1 MIQVVITLEI
11 VSTMLVAFLFLL
23 QVKHEVASGSII
35 YYQQVLQPIQMS
47 FNVSYWF
54 QDYGSYKSILKK

>member
-23 QVKHEVASGSII
+23 RVKHEVASGSII
-35 YYQQVLQPIQMS
+35 YYQQVLQPSNTSMLLS
-47 FNVSYWF
+47 FNVSY
-54 QDYGSYKSILKK
+54 

>member
-23 QVKHEVASGSII
+23 RVKHEVASGSII
-35 YYQQVLQPIQMS
+35 YYQQVLQPMQMS

-54 QDYGSYKSILKK
+54 QDYGSYRSILKK